1 MGNTVRSLAADG
13 AVRVLWVDVLE
24 VAAEAARVHGLRG
37 GSAALCAEAVVAAA
51 LLGAHIKGEERITL
65 QLQGESPQ
73 VAIYA
78 EFRADGSAR
87 ARLTPAVIGGGA
99 GQPIVGV
106 MMVIKSDAVREVYR
120 ALTEVAHTSIEDAL
134 SHHLRDSEQVDAV
147 LRIAVAL
154 GADGAPSR
162 ASGVVVERLPEALGR
177 PSLDAAS
184 FAPLYGGVADE
195 DTGALFDGLARGE
208 LLGEAL
214 EPLGSTPIVWRCTC
228 SDAKVEAML
237 VGLGV
242 AEIDDMIHTDGGA
255 SVTCHFCNTQRDF
268 DRAALSVL
276 RDRASGQV
284 GEA

>member
-1 MGNTVRSLAADG
+1 MGSTVRSLAADG
-13 AVRVLWVDVLE
+13 AVRVLWVDALD
-24 VAAEAARVHGLRG
+24 VAVEAARVHGLRG

-65 QLQGESPQ
+65 QFQGESPQ

-87 ARLTPAVIGGGA
+87 ARLTPPVIGGGA
-99 GQPIVGV
+99 GQPVVGIL
-106 MMVIKSDAVREVYR
+106 MVIKSDAVREVYR
-120 ALTEVAHTSIEDAL
+120 ALTEVRHTAIEDAL
-134 SHHLRDSEQVDAV
+134 RQHLHDSEQVDAV

-162 ASGVVVERLPEALGR
+162 AAGVLVERLPEAVGR

-184 FAPLYGGVADE
+184 FAPLYGAVADE
-195 DTGALFDGLARGE
+195 DAAALFGGLARGE

-214 EPLGSTPIVWRCTC
+214 EPLATTPIAWRCTC
-228 SDAKVEAML
+228 SLGKVEAML

-242 AEIDDMIHTDGGA
+242 AELDDMLHTDGGA
-255 SVTCHFCNTQRDF
+255 SVTCHFCNTERVF
-268 DRAALSVL
+268 DRAALTAL
-276 RDRASGQV
+276 RDRASGSV